1 LGSADCRRSEQNAER
16 IVPDAHDTR
25 IKDEQMDTSTAA
37 APLPTPQR
45 AVTRRLAFAVSLLFV
60 VGVFAAVSAL
70 FSIARHLDAEDVS
83 QNQFYSA
90 RALENR
96 ITASKSYITS
106 YAYWTTAYEHLHDQV
121 DTQWAFTEQN
131 IGKTLFTSDGYE
143 GVFVLDRQRTKYAVI
158 RGQLLDA
165 DISSFL
171 KVPAA
176 TLVDQV
182 HSQANI
188 ADPISTYTLFEGWP
202 ALVTAAAIIPNDER
216 PLGDPQQTSVL
227 VFVDQLT
234 PTKLRKIGSAYGL
247 NNLTLAPDET
257 VAADQPRVALDS
269 TGYSLI
275 EDLERPGRQLLW
287 TLLPPL
293 AVTLVVLTLLT
304 AYFFRHAMR
313 SSRYVDQSFD
323 TMQATNQALAAANRA
338 LEASEER
345 FRAVAEAASDWI
357 WEVDQHLA
365 LTYLSARFSEVT
377 GYDQAHWLGQDIG
390 QLLFCDT
397 TPLELWL
404 KKLTEASPTSDLR
417 CTYRDR
423 SGQQRHCRLSARPI
437 FDQQTVV
444 GFRGTASDITDEVA
458 AHAQIQHLSMHDA
471 LTGLPNRNKLA
482 RYLDEALLLKEHA
495 PPLSLLMID
504 LDNFKPIN
512 DSLGHPAGDA
522 VLQEVAARL
531 RECTRDH
538 DIVARLGG
546 DEFVVVLNGMDT
558 HHEIDKFCTRL
569 IGNLHQPVLFEQH
582 PLHIGA
588 SVGIALSRRQGF
600 VPTELI
606 RCADIALYQAKS
618 EGKNTWCYFE
628 AHMSDQIQTRR
639 QMEDDL
645 RRALVND
652 EFVLHYQPR
661 YKIDGKQI
669 VSVEALVR
677 WQHPTKGLLGPD
689 VFIPLAEQTDLIVP
703 LGRWVLREACETAL
717 TWPQDI
723 LLSVN
728 LSPAQFAHSD
738 VVEDVRQ
745 VLVGTRLP
753 ASRLEL
759 EITENVMLND
769 TDGALT
775 TMNALK
781 ELGVRLNMDDFG
793 TGYSSLGY
801 LRAYPFDGIKIDKR
815 FIASISSGA
824 NDRAVVQAII
834 GLGKAMGLTVT
845 AEGVETEEQL
855 DILGRDQCNEV
866 QGYFM
871 SRPVDKTAFALLLH
885 ASRNVQPEPSRHRK
899 GRVT

>member
-1 LGSADCRRSEQNAER
+1 
-16 IVPDAHDTR
+16 
-25 IKDEQMDTSTAA
+25 MDISSYA
-37 APLPTPQR
+37 APLPPRQS
-45 AVTRRLAFAVSLLFV
+45 AVTRRLAIAVGALFV
-60 VGVFAAVSAL
+60 SGVIAATVAL
-70 FSIARHLDAEDVS
+70 LGIANALDSEEIEKTR
-83 QNQFYSA
+83 FYSA

-96 ITASKSYITS
+96 ITASKNYITS
-106 YAYWTTAYEHLHDQV
+106 YAYWTTAYEHLSGQV
-121 DTQWAFTEQN
+121 DTNWAYTEQN
-131 IGKTLFTSDGYE
+131 MGKTLFTNDGYD
-143 GVFVLDRQRTKYAVI
+143 GLFVLDRERTKYAVV

-165 DISSFL
+165 DLSAYLQVS
-171 KVPAA
+171 AA
-176 TLVDQV
+176 SLLDQV
-182 HSQANI
+182 QGQS
-188 ADPISTYTLFEGWP
+188 DLSKPVSTYSLFEGWP
-202 ALVTAAAIIPNDER
+202 ALVSVAAIIPNDER
-216 PLGDPQQTSVL
+216 PLDSAQKTSVL
-227 VFVDQLT
+227 VFVDKLT
-234 PTKLRKIGSAYGL
+234 PTKLRLIGSGYGL
-247 NNLTLAPDET
+247 SNLTLALDET
-257 VAADQPRVALDS
+257 LAPDRPRVPLDS

-275 EDLERPGRQLLW
+275 ADLERPGQHLLW
-287 TLLPPL
+287 SLLPPL
-293 AVTLVVLTLLT
+293 GATMLVLMLLT
-304 AYFFRHAMR
+304 AYFFRHALR
-313 SSRYVDQSFD
+313 SSQYVDQSFAV
-323 TMQATNQALAAANRA
+323 MQTSNQALESANRG

-357 WEVDQHLA
+357 WEVDRNLA

-377 GYDQAHWLGQDIG
+377 GYPQTLWLGHDIG
-390 QLLFCDT
+390 HLLSCDT

-404 KKLTEASPTSDLR
+404 RNLTEENSASDLR
-417 CTYRDR
+417 CTYRDH
-423 SGQQRHCRLSARPI
+423 SGQTRHCRLSARPI
-437 FDQQTVV
+437 FDKHAVI
-444 GFRGTASDITDEVA
+444 GYRGTASDITDEVA

-531 RECTRDH
+531 RECTREL

-546 DEFVVVLNGMDT
+546 DEFIVVLNGMDSQ
-558 HHEIDKFCTRL
+558 HEIDKFCTRL
-569 IGNLHQPVLFEQH
+569 IGSLHQPIVFEHH

-588 SVGIALSRRQGF
+588 SIGISLSRRHGY
-600 VPTELI
+600 VPSDLI
-606 RCADIALYQAKS
+606 RYADIALYQAKS

-639 QMEDDL
+639 QLEDDL
-645 RRALVND
+645 RHALKHN
-652 EFVLHYQPR
+652 EFILHYQPR
-661 YKIDGKQI
+661 YKVDGKHI

-689 VFIPLAEQTDLIVP
+689 LFIPLAEQTDLIVP

-717 TWPQDI
+717 GWPEDI

-728 LSPAQFAHSD
+728 LSPAQFAVSD
-738 VVEDVRQ
+738 VVEDVRE
-745 VLVGTRLP
+745 VLVQTRFP

-815 FIASISSGA
+815 FIASISSGT

-855 DILGRDQCNEV
+855 DILGADQCNEV

-871 SRPVDKTAFALLLH
+871 SRPIDKVAFARLLQD
-885 ASRNVQPEPSRHRK
+885 SRGAQLKSKK

>member
-1 LGSADCRRSEQNAER
+1 
-16 IVPDAHDTR
+16 
-25 IKDEQMDTSTAA
+25 MDISSYA
-37 APLPTPQR
+37 APLPPRQG
-45 AVTRRLAFAVSLLFV
+45 AVTRRLAIAVGALFV
-60 VGVFAAVSAL
+60 AGVIAASFAL
-70 FSIARHLDAEDVS
+70 RGIAGRLDTDEIS
-83 QNQFYSA
+83 RTEFYSA

-106 YAYWTTAYEHLHDQV
+106 YAYWTTAFDHLRNEV
-121 DTQWAFTEQN
+121 DTDWAYTEQN
-131 IGKTLFTSDGYE
+131 LGKTLFDADGYD
-143 GVFVLDRQRTKYAVI
+143 GVFVLDRERTKYAVVK
-158 RGQLLDA
+158 GQWVDGDVSAFVQL
-165 DISSFL
+165 
-171 KVPAA
+171 PAA
-176 TLVDQV
+176 TLIDRVQTQSDLSKPV
-182 HSQANI
+182 SFY
-188 ADPISTYTLFEGWP
+188 SLFEGWP
-202 ALVTAAAIIPNDER
+202 ALVSAAAIIPNDER
-216 PLGDPQQTSVL
+216 PLGDPLKTSVL

-234 PTKLRKIGSAYGL
+234 PSKLRSIGSGYGL
-247 NNLTLAPDET
+247 NNLTLAPNET
-257 VAADQPRVALDS
+257 IAADRPRVPLGS

-275 EDLERPGRQLLW
+275 ADLERPGQQLLW
-287 TLLPPL
+287 SLLPPL
-293 AVTLVVLTLLT
+293 GATIIVLMLIT
-304 AYFFRHAMR
+304 AYFFRHALR
-313 SSRYVDQSFD
+313 SSQYVDKSFEV
-323 TMQATNQALAAANRA
+323 MQNSNQALESANRG

-357 WEVDQHLA
+357 WEVDRELA

-377 GYDQAHWLGQDIG
+377 GYPQTLWLGQDIG
-390 QLLFCDT
+390 QLLFCET

-404 KKLTEASPTSDLR
+404 RKLTEEGNTSDLR
-417 CTYRDR
+417 CTYCDQ

-437 FDQQTVV
+437 LDQHEVV
-444 GFRGTASDITDEVA
+444 GYRGTATDITDEVA

-495 PPLSLLMID
+495 PALTLLMID

-522 VLQEVAARL
+522 VLQEVASRL
-531 RECTRDH
+531 RECTREH

-546 DEFVVVLNGMDT
+546 DEFIVVLNGMDS
-558 HHEIDKFCTRL
+558 HHEVDKFCTRL
-569 IGNLHQPVLFEQH
+569 IGSLHEPVMFEQH

-588 SVGIALSRRQGF
+588 SVGIALSRRHGY
-600 VPTELI
+600 VPAELI
-606 RCADIALYQAKS
+606 RYADIALYRAKS

-645 RRALVND
+645 RHALKHN
-652 EFVLHYQPR
+652 EFILHYQPR
-661 YKIDGKQI
+661 YKVDGKQI

-677 WQHPTKGLLGPD
+677 WQHPTKGLLAPD
-689 VFIPLAEQTDLIVP
+689 LFISLAEQTDLIVP

-717 TWPQDI
+717 SWPQDI

-728 LSPAQFAHSD
+728 LSPAQFALSD
-738 VVEDVRQ
+738 VVEDVRE
-745 VLVGTRLP
+745 VLVDTRFP

-855 DILGRDQCNEV
+855 DILEIDQCNEV

-871 SRPVDKTAFALLLH
+871 SRPVDKVAFARLLQD
-885 ASRNVQPEPSRHRK
+885 SRAMHRSDQRIK
-899 GRVT
+899 E

>member
-1 LGSADCRRSEQNAER
+1 
-16 IVPDAHDTR
+16 
-25 IKDEQMDTSTAA
+25 MDLSSYA
-37 APLPTPQR
+37 APLPPRQS
-45 AVTRRLAFAVSLLFV
+45 AVTRRLAFAVGALFV
-60 VGVFAAVSAL
+60 SGVIAATVAL
-70 FSIARHLDAEDVS
+70 LGIAERLDNDEI
-83 QNQFYSA
+83 NKTRFYSA

-96 ITASKSYITS
+96 ITASKNYITS
-106 YAYWTTAYEHLHDQV
+106 YAYWTTAYEHLSGQV
-121 DTQWAFTEQN
+121 DTNWAYTEQN
-131 IGKTLFTSDGYE
+131 LGKTLFTSDGYD
-143 GVFVLDRQRTKYAVI
+143 GVFVLNREGTRYAVV
-158 RGQLLDA
+158 RGQMVDAELSAFVQVSATELLD
-165 DISSFL
+165 
-171 KVPAA
+171 
-176 TLVDQV
+176 QV
-182 HSQANI
+182 LGQGDLTKPVSRY
-188 ADPISTYTLFEGWP
+188 SLFEGWP
-202 ALVTAAAIIPNDER
+202 ALVSAAAIIPNDER
-216 PLGDPQQTSVL
+216 PLGDPQTSSVL
-227 VFVDQLT
+227 VFVDKLT
-234 PTKLRKIGSAYGL
+234 PTKLRLIGSGYGL

-257 VAADQPRVALDS
+257 IDPKRPRVPLDS

-275 EDLERPGRQLLW
+275 ADLERPGQHLLW
-287 TLLPPL
+287 SLLPPL
-293 AVTLVVLTLLT
+293 GATLVVLMLLT
-304 AYFFRHAMR
+304 AYFFRHALR
-313 SSRYVDQSFD
+313 SSQYVDQSFAV
-323 TMQATNQALAAANRA
+323 MQTSNQALENANRE

-357 WEVDQHLA
+357 WEVDRVLK

-377 GYDQAHWLGQDIG
+377 GYPQTLWLGQDIG
-390 QLLFCDT
+390 HLLNCDT

-404 KKLTEASPTSDLR
+404 RNLTEENSASDLR
-417 CTYRDR
+417 CTYRDH

-437 FDQQTVV
+437 FDKHAVI
-444 GFRGTASDITDEVA
+444 GYRGTASDITDEVA

-482 RYLDEALLLKEHA
+482 RYLDDALLLKEHA
-495 PPLSLLMID
+495 QPLSLLMID

-522 VLQEVAARL
+522 VLQEVAVRL
-531 RECTRDH
+531 RECTREH

-546 DEFVVVLNGMDT
+546 DEFIVVLNGMDSP
-558 HHEIDKFCTRL
+558 HEIDKFCTRL
-569 IGNLHQPVLFEQH
+569 IGSLHQPVIFEHH

-588 SVGIALSRRQGF
+588 SIGIALSRRHGF
-600 VPTELI
+600 VPSDLI
-606 RCADIALYQAKS
+606 RYADIALYQAKS
-618 EGKNTWCYFE
+618 DGKNTWCYFE

-645 RRALVND
+645 RHALKHN
-652 EFVLHYQPR
+652 EFILHYQPR
-661 YKIDGKQI
+661 YKVDGKHI

-689 VFIPLAEQTDLIVP
+689 LFIPLAEQTDLIVP

-717 TWPQDI
+717 GWPEDI

-728 LSPAQFAHSD
+728 LSPAQFAVSD
-738 VVEDVRQ
+738 VVEDVRE
-745 VLVGTRLP
+745 VLVQTRFP

-815 FIASISSGA
+815 FIASISSGT

-855 DILGRDQCNEV
+855 DILGVDQCNEV

-871 SRPVDKTAFALLLH
+871 SRPIDKTAFARLLQD
-885 ASRNVQPEPSRHRK
+885 SRGATLKAKK

>member
-1 LGSADCRRSEQNAER
+1 
-16 IVPDAHDTR
+16 
-25 IKDEQMDTSTAA
+25 MDISSYA
-37 APLPTPQR
+37 APAPPRQS
-45 AVTRRLAFAVSLLFV
+45 AVTRRLAVAFGALFV
-60 VGVFAAVSAL
+60 TGVIAATVAL
-70 FSIARHLDAEDVS
+70 LGIANRLDSEEI
-83 QNQFYSA
+83 NKTRFYSA
-90 RALENR
+90 RAVENR
-96 ITASKSYITS
+96 ITASKNYITS
-106 YAYWTTAYEHLHDQV
+106 YANWTTAYEHLGDQV
-121 DTQWAFTEQN
+121 DTNWAYTEQN
-131 IGKTLFTSDGYE
+131 VGKTLFTTDGYD
-143 GVFVLDRQRTKYAVI
+143 GVFVLDRERTKYAVV
-158 RGQLLDA
+158 RGQMLDSDISAFLGASAASLLD
-165 DISSFL
+165 
-171 KVPAA
+171 
-176 TLVDQV
+176 QV
-182 HSQANI
+182 QSQSDLTQAVSNY
-188 ADPISTYTLFEGWP
+188 ALFEGWP
-202 ALVTAAAIIPNDER
+202 ALVSAATILPNDER
-216 PLGDPQQTSVL
+216 PLDPAQKASVL
-227 VFVDQLT
+227 VFVEKLT
-234 PTKLRKIGSAYGL
+234 PTKLRKIGSGYGL
-247 NNLTLAPDET
+247 NNLTLALDET
-257 VAADQPRVALDS
+257 LDPARPRVSLDN

-275 EDLERPGRQLLW
+275 ADLERPGRQLLW
-287 TLLPPL
+287 SLLP
-293 AVTLVVLTLLT
+293 TLGATMVVLMLLT
-304 AYFFRHAMR
+304 AYFFRHALR
-313 SSRYVDQSFD
+313 SSQYVDKSFAVMQSS
-323 TMQATNQALAAANRA
+323 NLALESANRG

-357 WEVDQHLA
+357 WEVDRDLS

-377 GYDQAHWLGQDIG
+377 GYPQTFWLGQGIS

-404 KKLTEASPTSDLR
+404 KKLTEEGHASDLR
-417 CTYRDR
+417 CTYRDH

-437 FDQQTVV
+437 FDKHAVI
-444 GFRGTASDITDEVA
+444 GYRGTASDITDEVA

-482 RYLDEALLLKEHA
+482 RYLDEALMLREHA
-495 PPLSLLMID
+495 PALSLLMID

-531 RECTRDH
+531 RECTRDD

-546 DEFVVVLNGMDT
+546 DEFVVVLNGMDSR
-558 HHEIDKFCTRL
+558 HEIDKFCTRL
-569 IGNLHQPVLFEQH
+569 IGSLHQPVIFEDH

-588 SVGIALSRRQGF
+588 SIGIALSRRHGF
-600 VPTELI
+600 APGELI
-606 RCADIALYQAKS
+606 RYADIALYQAKS

-639 QMEDDL
+639 QLEDDM
-645 RRALVND
+645 RHALKHN

-661 YKIDGKQI
+661 YKVDGKQI

-689 VFIPLAEQTDLIVP
+689 LFIPLAEQTDLIVP

-717 TWPQDI
+717 SWPEDI

-728 LSPAQFAHSD
+728 HSPAQFAVTD
-738 VVEDVRQ
+738 VVEDVRE
-745 VLVGTRLP
+745 VLVATRFP

-855 DILGRDQCNEV
+855 DILGVDQCNEV

-871 SRPVDKTAFALLLH
+871 SRPIDKAAFARLLQT
-885 ASRNVQPEPSRHRK
+885 SRSAQPAKPKAKKDRSRS
-899 GRVT
+899 GLNLEGL

>member
-1 LGSADCRRSEQNAER
+1 
-16 IVPDAHDTR
+16 
-25 IKDEQMDTSTAA
+25 MDISSYA
-37 APLPTPQR
+37 APLPPHQN
-45 AVTRRLAFAVSLLFV
+45 AVTRRLAIAVGALFV
-60 VGVFAAVSAL
+60 SGVIAATVAL
-70 FSIARHLDAEDVS
+70 LGIAERLDSEEI
-83 QNQFYSA
+83 NKTRFYSA

-96 ITASKSYITS
+96 ITASKNYITS
-106 YAYWTTAYEHLHDQV
+106 YAYWTTAYEHLSGQI
-121 DTQWAFTEQN
+121 DTDWAYTEQN
-131 IGKTLFTSDGYE
+131 LGKTLFTNDGYD
-143 GVFVLDRQRTKYAVI
+143 GVFVLSREGTRYAVV
-158 RGQLLDA
+158 RGQMLDAELSAFVQVSATQLLD
-165 DISSFL
+165 
-171 KVPAA
+171 
-176 TLVDQV
+176 QV
-182 HSQANI
+182 LGQS
-188 ADPISTYTLFEGWP
+188 DLTKPVSRYSLFEGWP
-202 ALVTAAAIIPNDER
+202 ALVSAAAIIPNDER
-216 PLGDPQQTSVL
+216 PLGDPQTSSVL
-227 VFVDQLT
+227 VFVDKLT
-234 PTKLRKIGSAYGL
+234 PTKLRLIGSGYGL
-247 NNLTLAPDET
+247 NNLTLALDATIDP
-257 VAADQPRVALDS
+257 QRPRVPLDS

-275 EDLERPGRQLLW
+275 ADLERPGQHLLW
-287 TLLPPL
+287 SLLPPL
-293 AVTLVVLTLLT
+293 GATMLVLMLLT
-304 AYFFRHAMR
+304 AYFFRHALR
-313 SSRYVDQSFD
+313 SSQYVDQSFAV
-323 TMQATNQALAAANRA
+323 MQTSNQALEHANRE

-357 WEVDQHLA
+357 WEVDRHLA

-377 GYDQAHWLGQDIG
+377 GYPQTLWLGQDIG
-390 QLLFCDT
+390 HLLSCDT

-404 KKLTEASPTSDLR
+404 RKLTEENSASDLR
-417 CTYRDR
+417 CTYRDH

-437 FDQQTVV
+437 FDKHTVN
-444 GFRGTASDITDEVA
+444 GYRGTASDITDEVA

-522 VLQEVAARL
+522 VLQEVAVRL
-531 RECTRDH
+531 RECTREH

-546 DEFVVVLNGMDT
+546 DEFIVVLNGMDSQ
-558 HHEIDKFCTRL
+558 HEIDKFCTRL
-569 IGNLHQPVLFEQH
+569 IGSLHQPIVFEQH

-588 SVGIALSRRQGF
+588 SIGIALSRRHGY
-600 VPTELI
+600 VPSDLI
-606 RCADIALYQAKS
+606 RYADIALYQAKS

-645 RRALVND
+645 RHALTHN
-652 EFVLHYQPR
+652 EFILHYQPR
-661 YKIDGKQI
+661 YKVDGKHI

-689 VFIPLAEQTDLIVP
+689 LFIPLAEQTDLIVP

-717 TWPQDI
+717 GWPEDI

-728 LSPAQFAHSD
+728 LSPAQFAVSD
-738 VVEDVRQ
+738 VVEDVRE
-745 VLVGTRLP
+745 VLVQTRFP

-815 FIASISSGA
+815 FIASISSGT

-855 DILGRDQCNEV
+855 DILGVDQCNEV

-871 SRPVDKTAFALLLH
+871 SRPIDKAAFARLLQD
-885 ASRNVQPEPSRHRK
+885 SRGTQLQVRK

>member
-1 LGSADCRRSEQNAER
+1 
-16 IVPDAHDTR
+16 
-25 IKDEQMDTSTAA
+25 MDFSTAA
-37 APLPTPQR
+37 APFSTVQR
-45 AVTRRLAFAVSLLFV
+45 AVTRRLAIAI
-60 VGVFAAVSAL
+60 AAL
-70 FSIARHLDAEDVS
+70 FITGAVAAIGTLLSIATELDRQEMND
-83 QNQFYSA
+83 NRFYSA

-96 ITASKSYITS
+96 ITSSKSYITS
-106 YAYWTTAYEHLHDQV
+106 YAYWTTAYEHLSGTV
-121 DTQWAFTEQN
+121 DKDWAYTQQN
-131 IGKTLFTSDGYE
+131 MGKTLFTSDGYE
-143 GVFVLDRQRTKYAVI
+143 GIFVLNGDRTQYAVV

-165 DISSFL
+165 DISGFL
-171 KVPAA
+171 QIAA
-176 TLVDQV
+176 SALIDQV
-182 HSQANI
+182 HSQG
-188 ADPISTYTLFEGWP
+188 DLTKPVSTYSLFEGWP
-202 ALVTAAAIIPNDER
+202 ALITAAAIIPNDER
-216 PLGDPQQTSVL
+216 PLSDPRALSVL

-234 PTKLRKIGSAYGL
+234 PTKLRKIGSGFGL
-247 NNLTLAPDET
+247 DNLTLAPDQT
-257 VAADQPRVALDS
+257 LDDSQPRVPIDS

-275 EDLERPGRQLLW
+275 ADMEHPGRQLLW
-287 TLLPPL
+287 SLMP
-293 AVTLVVLTLLT
+293 TLVATMLVLMLLT
-304 AYFFRHAMR
+304 AYFFRHALR
-313 SSRYVDQSFD
+313 SSQYVDKSFAA
-323 TMQATNQALAAANRA
+323 MRASNLALESANRA

-357 WEVDQHLA
+357 WESDADLN
-365 LTYLSARFSEVT
+365 LTYLSARFSTVT
-377 GYDQAHWLGQDIG
+377 GYAQAQWLGENIG
-390 QLLFCDT
+390 HLLFCDT
-397 TPLELWL
+397 TPLDLWL
-404 KKLTEASPTSDLR
+404 RKLAVDSNASDLR
-417 CTYRDR
+417 CIYRDQ
-423 SGQQRHCRLSARPI
+423 SGQQRYCRLSARPTV
-437 FDQQTVV
+437 DGQTVI
-444 GFRGTASDITDEVA
+444 GYRGTASDITDEVA

-471 LTGLPNRNKLA
+471 LTGLPNRNKLG
-482 RYLDEALLLKEHA
+482 RYLDDALMLKEHA

-531 RECTRDH
+531 RECTRDN

-558 HHEIDKFCTRL
+558 HNELDKFCTRL
-569 IGNLHQPVLFEQH
+569 IGSLHEPVIFEDH
-582 PLHIGA
+582 PLHLGA
-588 SVGIALSRRQGF
+588 SIGIALSRRQGQ
-600 VPTELI
+600 VPAELI

-618 EGKNTWCYFE
+618 NGKNTWCYFE

-639 QMEDDL
+639 QMENDL
-645 RRALVND
+645 RLALQNN
-652 EFVLHYQPR
+652 ELVLHYQPR
-661 YKIDGKQI
+661 YTVDGKDI

-677 WQHPTKGLLGPD
+677 WEHPTQGLLGPD
-689 VFIPLAEQTDLIVP
+689 LFIPLAEQTDLIVP

-717 TWPQDI
+717 TWPEDI

-728 LSPAQFAHSD
+728 LSPAQFALSD
-738 VVEDVRQ
+738 VVEDVRE
-745 VLVGTRLP
+745 VLVETRFPGT
-753 ASRLEL
+753 RLEL

-775 TMNALK
+775 TMTALK

-855 DILGRDQCNEV
+855 AILGKDQCNEV

-871 SRPVDKTAFALLLH
+871 SRPIEKGAFARLLSD
-885 ASRNVQPEPSRHRK
+885 SRAEQRADAPAKITGPV
-899 GRVT
+899 V

>member
-1 LGSADCRRSEQNAER
+1 MA
-16 IVPDAHDTR
+16 VTH
-25 IKDEQMDTSTAA
+25 A
-37 APLPTPQR
+37 APPIPTPQR
-45 AVTRRLAFAVSLLFV
+45 AVTRRLAIAVGALFV
-60 VGVFAAVSAL
+60 AGVIAAISTL
-70 FSIARHLDAEDVS
+70 LGIANTLDAKDLE
-83 QNQFYSA
+83 QNQFYSV
-90 RALENR
+90 RAVENR
-96 ITASKSYITS
+96 ITTSKNYITS
-106 YAYWTTAYEHLHDQV
+106 YAYWTRAYEALSGPIDV
-121 DTQWAFTEQN
+121 DWAYTEQN
-131 IGKTLFTSDGYE
+131 MGKTMFTTDGYD
-143 GVFVLDRQRTKYAVI
+143 GVFVLDRNRTKYAVI
-158 RGQLLDA
+158 RGQMVETDVSTVLQAPASALVEQVLSQPDLTKP
-165 DISSFL
+165 ISSY
-171 KVPAA
+171 
-176 TLVDQV
+176 
-182 HSQANI
+182 S
-188 ADPISTYTLFEGWP
+188 LFEGWP
-202 ALVTAAAIIPNDER
+202 ALITAAAIIPNDER
-216 PLGDPQQTSVL
+216 PLDELRNTSVL
-227 VFVDQLT
+227 VFVDKLT
-234 PTKLRKIGSAYGL
+234 PTKLRKIGSGYGL
-247 NNLTLAPDET
+247 SNLTLVPDDT
-257 VAADQPRVALDS
+257 VKNDHPSVPLDS
-269 TGYSLI
+269 TGYSLVA
-275 EDLERPGRQLLW
+275 DLQRPGQQLLW
-287 TLLPPL
+287 TLVPPL
-293 AVTLVVLTLLT
+293 GATFLVLMLLT
-304 AYFFRHAMR
+304 AYFFRHALR
-313 SSRYVDQSFD
+313 SSQYVDNSIQA
-323 TMQATNQALAAANRA
+323 MQASNQALEAANHA

-357 WEVDQHLA
+357 WEVDGQLA

-377 GYDQAHWLGQDIG
+377 GYSQALWLGQDIG
-390 QLLFCDT
+390 ELLTCDT

-404 KKLTEASPTSDLR
+404 RKLSEENSAGDLR
-417 CTYRDR
+417 CTYRDE
-423 SGQQRHCRLSARPI
+423 SGQPRHCRLSARPI
-437 FDQQTVV
+437 FDKDNVI
-444 GFRGTASDITDEVA
+444 GYRGTASDITDEVA

-482 RYLDEALLLKEHA
+482 RYLDEVLLLKEHA

-522 VLQEVAARL
+522 VLQEVATRL
-531 RECTRDH
+531 RECTREH
-538 DIVARLGG
+538 DLVARLGG
-546 DEFVVVLNGMDT
+546 DEFVVVLNGMDS
-558 HHEIDKFCTRL
+558 HNEIDKFCTRL
-569 IGNLHQPVLFEQH
+569 IGSLHQPILYEQH

-588 SVGIALSRRQGF
+588 SVGIALSRRHGF
-600 VPTELI
+600 VASDLI
-606 RCADIALYQAKS
+606 RYADIALYQAKS
-618 EGKNTWCYFE
+618 DGKNTWCYFE

-645 RRALVND
+645 RHALKHN

-661 YKIDGKQI
+661 YKVDGKHI

-677 WQHPTKGLLGPD
+677 WQHPTQGLLGPD

-717 TWPQDI
+717 DWPSDI

-728 LSPAQFAHSD
+728 LSPAQFALSD
-738 VVEDVRQ
+738 VVEDVRE
-745 VLVGTRLP
+745 VLVATRFP

-775 TMNALK
+775 TMNQLK

-815 FIASISSGA
+815 FIASISSGT

-855 DILGRDQCNEV
+855 AILGKDQCNEV

-871 SRPVDKTAFALLLH
+871 SRPIDKAAFADLLR
-885 ASRNVQPEPSRHRK
+885 ASRLSPVSKK

>member
-1 LGSADCRRSEQNAER
+1 
-16 IVPDAHDTR
+16 
-25 IKDEQMDTSTAA
+25 MDISSYA
-37 APLPTPQR
+37 APLPPRQS
-45 AVTRRLAFAVSLLFV
+45 AVTRRLAFAVGALFV
-60 VGVFAAVSAL
+60 SGVIAAAVAL
-70 FSIARHLDAEDVS
+70 LGIAERLDSEEI
-83 QNQFYSA
+83 NKTRFYSA

-96 ITASKSYITS
+96 ITASKNYITS
-106 YAYWTTAYEHLHDQV
+106 YAYWTTAYEHLSGQV
-121 DTQWAFTEQN
+121 DTDWAYTEQN
-131 IGKTLFTSDGYE
+131 LGKTLFTSDGYD
-143 GVFVLDRQRTKYAVI
+143 GVFVLNREGTRYAVV
-158 RGQLLDA
+158 RGQMVDAELPAFVQVSATELLD
-165 DISSFL
+165 
-171 KVPAA
+171 
-176 TLVDQV
+176 QV
-182 HSQANI
+182 LGQGDLTKPVSRY
-188 ADPISTYTLFEGWP
+188 SLFEGWP
-202 ALVTAAAIIPNDER
+202 ALVSAAAIIPNDER
-216 PLGDPQQTSVL
+216 PLGDPQTSSVL
-227 VFVDQLT
+227 VFVDKLT
-234 PTKLRKIGSAYGL
+234 PTKLRLIGSGYGL

-257 VAADQPRVALDS
+257 IDPQRPRVPLDS

-275 EDLERPGRQLLW
+275 ADLERPGQHLLW
-287 TLLPPL
+287 SLLPPL
-293 AVTLVVLTLLT
+293 GATIVVLMLLT
-304 AYFFRHAMR
+304 AYFFRHALR
-313 SSRYVDQSFD
+313 SSQYVDQSFAV
-323 TMQATNQALAAANRA
+323 MQTSNQALENANRE

-357 WEVDQHLA
+357 WEVDRALA

-377 GYDQAHWLGQDIG
+377 GYPQTLWLGQDIG
-390 QLLFCDT
+390 HLLSCDT

-404 KKLTEASPTSDLR
+404 RNLTEENSASDLR
-417 CTYRDR
+417 CTYRDH

-437 FDQQTVV
+437 FDKHAVI
-444 GFRGTASDITDEVA
+444 GYRGTASDITDEVA

-522 VLQEVAARL
+522 VLQEVAVRL
-531 RECTRDH
+531 RECTREH

-546 DEFVVVLNGMDT
+546 DEFIVVLNGMDSP
-558 HHEIDKFCTRL
+558 HEIDKFCTRL
-569 IGNLHQPVLFEQH
+569 IGSLHQPVVFEHH

-588 SVGIALSRRQGF
+588 SIGIALSRRHGY
-600 VPTELI
+600 VPSDLI
-606 RCADIALYQAKS
+606 RYADIALYQAKS

-645 RRALVND
+645 RHALKHN
-652 EFVLHYQPR
+652 EFILHYQPR
-661 YKIDGKQI
+661 YKIDGKHI

-689 VFIPLAEQTDLIVP
+689 LFIPLAEQTDLIVP

-717 TWPQDI
+717 GWPEDI

-728 LSPAQFAHSD
+728 LSPAQFAVSD
-738 VVEDVRQ
+738 VVEDVRE
-745 VLVGTRLP
+745 VLVQTRFP

-815 FIASISSGA
+815 FIASISSGT

-855 DILGRDQCNEV
+855 DILGVDQCNEV

-871 SRPVDKTAFALLLH
+871 SRPIDKVAFARLLQD
-885 ASRNVQPEPSRHRK
+885 SRGVQLKSKK

>member
-1 LGSADCRRSEQNAER
+1 MVVTLPAQP
-16 IVPDAHDTR
+16 I
-25 IKDEQMDTSTAA
+25 
-37 APLPTPQR
+37 PTPQR
-45 AVTRRLAFAVSLLFV
+45 AVTRRLAIAVGALFV
-60 VGVFAAVSAL
+60 AGVIAAISTL
-70 FSIARHLDAEDVS
+70 LGIANTLDAKDLE
-83 QNQFYSA
+83 QNQFYSV
-90 RALENR
+90 RAVENR
-96 ITASKSYITS
+96 ITASKNYITS
-106 YAYWTTAYEHLHDQV
+106 YAYWTRAYEALSGPIDV
-121 DTQWAFTEQN
+121 NWAYTEQN
-131 IGKTLFTSDGYE
+131 MGKTLFTSDGYD
-143 GVFVLDRQRTKYAVI
+143 GVFVLDRNRTKYAVI
-158 RGQLLDA
+158 RGQMVETDVATVLQAPASALVEQVLSQPDLTKP
-165 DISSFL
+165 ISSY
-171 KVPAA
+171 
-176 TLVDQV
+176 
-182 HSQANI
+182 S
-188 ADPISTYTLFEGWP
+188 LFEGWP
-202 ALVTAAAIIPNDER
+202 ALITAAAIIPNDER
-216 PLGDPQQTSVL
+216 PLDELKNTSVL
-227 VFVDQLT
+227 VFVDKLT
-234 PTKLRKIGSAYGL
+234 PTKLRKIGSGYGL
-247 NNLTLAPDET
+247 TNLTLVPDDTIEKG
-257 VAADQPRVALDS
+257 QPSVPLDS
-269 TGYSLI
+269 TGYSLVA
-275 EDLERPGRQLLW
+275 DLQRPGQQLLW
-287 TLLPPL
+287 TLVPPL
-293 AVTLVVLTLLT
+293 GATFLVLMLLT
-304 AYFFRHAMR
+304 AYFFRHALR
-313 SSRYVDQSFD
+313 SSQYVDNSIHA
-323 TMQATNQALAAANRA
+323 MQASNQALEAANHA

-357 WEVDQHLA
+357 WEVDGHLA

-377 GYDQAHWLGQDIG
+377 GYPQALWLGQDIG
-390 QLLFCDT
+390 ELLTCDT

-404 KKLTEASPTSDLR
+404 RKLSEENSAGDLR
-417 CTYRDR
+417 CTYRDH
-423 SGQQRHCRLSARPI
+423 SGQPRHCRLSARPI
-437 FDQQTVV
+437 FDKDDVV
-444 GFRGTASDITDEVA
+444 GYRGTASDITDEVA

-482 RYLDEALLLKEHA
+482 RYLDEVLLLKEHA

-522 VLQEVAARL
+522 VLQEVATRL
-531 RECTRDH
+531 RECTREH
-538 DIVARLGG
+538 DLVARLGG
-546 DEFVVVLNGMDT
+546 DEFVVVLNGMDS
-558 HHEIDKFCTRL
+558 HNEIDKFCTRL
-569 IGNLHQPVLFEQH
+569 IGSLHQPINYEQH

-588 SVGIALSRRQGF
+588 SVGIALSRRHGF
-600 VPTELI
+600 VVSDLI
-606 RCADIALYQAKS
+606 RYADIALYQAKS

-645 RRALVND
+645 RHALKHN

-661 YKIDGKQI
+661 YKVDGKHI

-677 WQHPTKGLLGPD
+677 WQHPTQGLLGPD

-717 TWPQDI
+717 EWPSDI

-728 LSPAQFAHSD
+728 LSPAQFALSD
-738 VVEDVRQ
+738 VVEDVRE
-745 VLVGTRLP
+745 VLVQTRFP

-775 TMNALK
+775 TMNQLK

-815 FIASISSGA
+815 FIASISSGT

-855 DILGRDQCNEV
+855 AILGKDQCNEV

-871 SRPVDKTAFALLLH
+871 SRPIDKAAFADLLR
-885 ASRNVQPEPSRHRK
+885 ASRLSLVSKK

>member
-1 LGSADCRRSEQNAER
+1 
-16 IVPDAHDTR
+16 
-25 IKDEQMDTSTAA
+25 MDISSYA
-37 APLPTPQR
+37 APLPPRQSV
-45 AVTRRLAFAVSLLFV
+45 VTRRLVIAVGALFV
-60 VGVFAAVSAL
+60 TGVVAATFVL
-70 FSIARHLDAEDVS
+70 LGITNRLDREDIDKTR
-83 QNQFYSA
+83 FYSA

-96 ITASKSYITS
+96 ITASKNYITS
-106 YAYWTTAYEHLHDQV
+106 YAYWTTAYEHLSGEV
-121 DTQWAFTEQN
+121 DTNWAYTEQN
-131 IGKTLFTSDGYE
+131 IGKTLFTTDGYD
-143 GVFVLDRQRTKYAVI
+143 GVFVQDRERSKYAVV
-158 RGQLLDA
+158 RGQLVDA
-165 DISSFL
+165 DLSTFL
-171 KVPAA
+171 QLPTAE
-176 TLVDQV
+176 LVDQV
-182 HSQANI
+182 QGQSDLSQ
-188 ADPISTYTLFEGWP
+188 PVSRYSLFEGWP
-202 ALVTAAAIIPNDER
+202 ALVSAAAIIPNDER
-216 PLGDPQQTSVL
+216 PLGDPRQTSVL
-227 VFVDQLT
+227 VFIDKLT
-234 PTKLRKIGSAYGL
+234 PTKLRLIGSGYGL
-247 NNLTLAPDET
+247 KNLTLAPDET
-257 VAADQPRVALDS
+257 LAPDRPRVALDS

-275 EDLERPGRQLLW
+275 ADLERPGQNLLW
-287 TLLPPL
+287 SLLP
-293 AVTLVVLTLLT
+293 TLGATMLVLMLLT
-304 AYFFRHAMR
+304 AYFLRHALR
-313 SSRYVDQSFD
+313 SSQYVDQSFQV
-323 TMQATNQALAAANRA
+323 MQASNQALETANRG

-357 WEVDQHLA
+357 WEVDRDLS

-377 GYDQAHWLGQDIG
+377 GYPQPLWLGQDIG

-404 KKLTEASPTSDLR
+404 RKLAEESNASDLR
-417 CTYRDR
+417 CTYRDD
-423 SGQQRHCRLSARPI
+423 SGQPRHCRLSARPI
-437 FDQQTVV
+437 YDKHSVT
-444 GFRGTASDITDEVA
+444 GYRGTASDITDEVA

-482 RYLDEALLLKEHA
+482 RYLDDALLLKEHA
-495 PPLSLLMID
+495 PALALLMID

-531 RECTRDH
+531 RECTREH

-546 DEFVVVLNGMDT
+546 DEFVVVLNGMDSR
-558 HHEIDKFCTRL
+558 HEIDKFCTRL
-569 IGNLHQPVLFEQH
+569 IGSLHQPIVFEHH
-582 PLHIGA
+582 PLYVGA
-588 SVGIALSRRQGF
+588 SIGIALSRRHGY
-600 VPTELI
+600 VPSELI
-606 RCADIALYQAKS
+606 RYADIALYQAKS

-645 RRALVND
+645 RHALQHD

-661 YKIDGKQI
+661 YKVDGKQI

-677 WQHPTKGLLGPD
+677 WQHPSKGLLGPD
-689 VFIPLAEQTDLIVP
+689 LFIPLAEQTDLIVP

-717 TWPQDI
+717 AWPEDI

-728 LSPAQFAHSD
+728 LSPAQFAASD
-738 VVEDVRQ
+738 VVEEVRE
-745 VLVGTRLP
+745 VLIQTRFP

-815 FIASISSGA
+815 FIASISSGT

-855 DILGRDQCNEV
+855 AILGKDQCNEV

-871 SRPVDKTAFALLLH
+871 SRPIDKAAFADLLN
-885 ASRNVQPEPSRHRK
+885 ASRDSHSAGSATSRK

>member
-1 LGSADCRRSEQNAER
+1 MDISS
-16 IVPDAHDTR
+16 DAT
-25 IKDEQMDTSTAA
+25 
-37 APLPTPQR
+37 PLATLQG
-45 AVTRRLAFAVSLLFV
+45 AITRRLALAVGALFIA
-60 VGVFAAVSAL
+60 GVAAATAAL
-70 FSIARHLDAEDVS
+70 FSIATHLDEDDV
-83 QNQFYSA
+83 NDVRFYSA

-96 ITASKSYITS
+96 ITASKNYITS
-106 YAYWTTAYEHLHDQV
+106 YAYWTSAYEHLNDRV
-121 DTQWAFTEQN
+121 DTNWAYVEQN
-131 IGKTLFTSDGYE
+131 MGKTLFTSDGYD
-143 GVFVLDRQRTKYAVI
+143 GVFVLDRERTKYAVV

-165 DISSFL
+165 QLPGFL
-171 KVPAA
+171 QVPAKK
-176 TLVDQV
+176 LIDQV
-182 HSQANI
+182 QNQP
-188 ADPISTYTLFEGWP
+188 DLTKPVSTYSLFEDWP

-216 PLGDPQQTSVL
+216 PIGDPQKTSVL
-227 VFVDQLT
+227 VFVDKLT
-234 PTKLRKIGSAYGL
+234 PTKLRKIGSGYGL

-257 VAADQPRVALDS
+257 IDPAQPRVPLDS

-275 EDLERPGRQLLW
+275 ADLDRPGQHLLW
-287 TLLPPL
+287 SLLP
-293 AVTLVVLTLLT
+293 TLGPALLVLMALT
-304 AYFFRHAMR
+304 AWFFRHAMR
-313 SSRYVDQSFD
+313 SSQHVDKSVAA
-323 TMQATNQALAAANRA
+323 MLASKRA

-357 WEVDQHLA
+357 WEVDRNLSI
-365 LTYLSARFSEVT
+365 TYLSNRFSEVT
-377 GYDQAHWLGQDIG
+377 GHSQAQWIGQDIG
-390 QLLFCDT
+390 HLLVCDT
-397 TPLELWL
+397 TPLALWL
-404 KKLTEASPTSDLR
+404 RKLDEGGNASDLR
-417 CTYRDR
+417 CTYRDHA
-423 SGQQRHCRLSARPI
+423 GQLRHCRLSARPYLENGSVI
-437 FDQQTVV
+437 
-444 GFRGTASDITDEVA
+444 GYRGTASDITDEVA
-458 AHAQIQHLSMHDA
+458 AHAQIQHLSLHDA

-482 RYLDEALLLKEHA
+482 RYLDDALLLKEHA
-495 PPLSLLMID
+495 APLSLLMID

-522 VLQEVAARL
+522 VLQEVASRL
-531 RECTRDH
+531 RECTRDQ

-558 HHEIDKFCTRL
+558 RQEIDKFCTRL
-569 IGNLHQPVLFEQH
+569 IGSLHQPIIFEQH

-588 SVGIALSRRQGF
+588 SIGIALSRRHGF
-600 VPTELI
+600 VASELI
-606 RCADIALYQAKS
+606 RCADIALYRAKS
-618 EGKNTWCYFE
+618 DGKNTWCYFE

-645 RRALVND
+645 RRALSNQ
-652 EFVLHYQPR
+652 ELVLHYQPR
-661 YKIDGKQI
+661 YTVDGKDI

-677 WQHPTKGLLGPD
+677 WNHPTRGLLGPD

-717 TWPQDI
+717 TWPADI

-728 LSPAQFAHSD
+728 LSPAQFAISD
-738 VVEDVRQ
+738 VVEDVRE
-745 VLVGTRLP
+745 VLVVTRFP

-855 DILGRDQCNEV
+855 DILGKDQCNEV
-866 QGYFM
+866 QGYYM
-871 SRPVDKTAFALLLH
+871 SRPIDKEAFARLLQT
-885 ASRNVQPEPSRHRK
+885 SRNAHGGRQAARK
-899 GRVT
+899 KRVT

>member
-1 LGSADCRRSEQNAER
+1 
-16 IVPDAHDTR
+16 
-25 IKDEQMDTSTAA
+25 
-37 APLPTPQR
+37 
-45 AVTRRLAFAVSLLFV
+45 
-60 VGVFAAVSAL
+60 
-70 FSIARHLDAEDVS
+70 
-83 QNQFYSA
+83 
-90 RALENR
+90 
-96 ITASKSYITS
+96 
-106 YAYWTTAYEHLHDQV
+106 
-121 DTQWAFTEQN
+121 
-131 IGKTLFTSDGYE
+131 
-143 GVFVLDRQRTKYAVI
+143 
-158 RGQLLDA
+158 
-165 DISSFL
+165 
-171 KVPAA
+171 
-176 TLVDQV
+176 
-182 HSQANI
+182 
-188 ADPISTYTLFEGWP
+188 
-202 ALVTAAAIIPNDER
+202 
-216 PLGDPQQTSVL
+216 
-227 VFVDQLT
+227 
-234 PTKLRKIGSAYGL
+234 
-247 NNLTLAPDET
+247 
-257 VAADQPRVALDS
+257 
-269 TGYSLI
+269 
-275 EDLERPGRQLLW
+275 
-287 TLLPPL
+287 
-293 AVTLVVLTLLT
+293 
-304 AYFFRHAMR
+304 
-313 SSRYVDQSFD
+313 
-323 TMQATNQALAAANRA
+323 
-338 LEASEER
+338 
-345 FRAVAEAASDWI
+345 
-357 WEVDQHLA
+357 
-365 LTYLSARFSEVT
+365 
-377 GYDQAHWLGQDIG
+377 
-390 QLLFCDT
+390 
-397 TPLELWL
+397 
-404 KKLTEASPTSDLR
+404 
-417 CTYRDR
+417 
-423 SGQQRHCRLSARPI
+423 
-437 FDQQTVV
+437 
-444 GFRGTASDITDEVA
+444 
-458 AHAQIQHLSMHDA
+458 
-471 LTGLPNRNKLA
+471 
-482 RYLDEALLLKEHA
+482 
-495 PPLSLLMID
+495 
-504 LDNFKPIN
+504 
-512 DSLGHPAGDA
+512 
-522 VLQEVAARL
+522 
-531 RECTRDH
+531 
-538 DIVARLGG
+538 
-546 DEFVVVLNGMDT
+546 
-558 HHEIDKFCTRL
+558 
-569 IGNLHQPVLFEQH
+569 
-582 PLHIGA
+582 
-588 SVGIALSRRQGF
+588 
-600 VPTELI
+600 
-606 RCADIALYQAKS
+606 
-618 EGKNTWCYFE
+618 
-628 AHMSDQIQTRR
+628 
-639 QMEDDL
+639 MEDDL

>member
-1 LGSADCRRSEQNAER
+1 
-16 IVPDAHDTR
+16 
-25 IKDEQMDTSTAA
+25 MDISSYA
-37 APLPTPQR
+37 APLPPRQS
-45 AVTRRLAFAVSLLFV
+45 AVTRRLAIAVGALFV
-60 VGVFAAVSAL
+60 TGVVAATIAL
-70 FSIARHLDAEDVS
+70 LGITNRLDREDIDKTR
-83 QNQFYSA
+83 FYSA

-96 ITASKSYITS
+96 ITASKNYITS
-106 YAYWTTAYEHLHDQV
+106 YANWTTAYEHLSGEV
-121 DTQWAFTEQN
+121 DTDWAYTEQN
-131 IGKTLFTSDGYE
+131 IGKTLFTTDGYD
-143 GVFVLDRQRTKYAVI
+143 GVFVLDRERSKYAVV
-158 RGQLLDA
+158 RGQMVDA
-165 DISSFL
+165 DLSSFL
-171 KVPAA
+171 PLSAA
-176 TLVDQV
+176 ELVDQV
-182 HSQANI
+182 QGQSDLSQ
-188 ADPISTYTLFEGWP
+188 PVSRYSLFEGWP
-202 ALVTAAAIIPNDER
+202 ALVSAAAIIPNDER
-216 PLGDPQQTSVL
+216 PLGDPRQTSVL
-227 VFVDQLT
+227 VFIDKLT
-234 PTKLRKIGSAYGL
+234 PTKLRLIGSGYGL
-247 NNLTLAPDET
+247 KNLTLAPDET
-257 VAADQPRVALDS
+257 LAPDRPRVALDS

-275 EDLERPGRQLLW
+275 ADLERPGQNLLW
-287 TLLPPL
+287 SLLP
-293 AVTLVVLTLLT
+293 TLGATMLVLMLLT
-304 AYFFRHAMR
+304 AYFLRHALR
-313 SSRYVDQSFD
+313 SSQYVDQSFQV
-323 TMQATNQALAAANRA
+323 MQASNQALETANRG

-357 WEVDQHLA
+357 WEVDRDLS

-377 GYDQAHWLGQDIG
+377 GYPQPLWLGQDIG

-404 KKLTEASPTSDLR
+404 RKLAEESNASDLR
-417 CTYRDR
+417 CTYRDD
-423 SGQQRHCRLSARPI
+423 SNQPRHCRLSARPI
-437 FDQQTVV
+437 YDKHSVT
-444 GFRGTASDITDEVA
+444 GYRGTASDITDEVA

-482 RYLDEALLLKEHA
+482 RYLDDALLLKEHA
-495 PPLSLLMID
+495 PALALLMID

-531 RECTRDH
+531 RECTREH

-546 DEFVVVLNGMDT
+546 DEFVVVLNGMDSR
-558 HHEIDKFCTRL
+558 HEIDKFCTRL
-569 IGNLHQPVLFEQH
+569 IGSLHQPIVFEHH
-582 PLHIGA
+582 PLYVGA
-588 SVGIALSRRQGF
+588 SIGIALSRRHGY
-600 VPTELI
+600 VPSELI
-606 RCADIALYQAKS
+606 RYADIALYQAKS

-645 RRALVND
+645 RHALQHD

-661 YKIDGKQI
+661 YKVDGKQI

-677 WQHPTKGLLGPD
+677 WQHPSKGLLGPD
-689 VFIPLAEQTDLIVP
+689 LFIPLAEQTDLIVP

-717 TWPQDI
+717 AWPEDI

-728 LSPAQFAHSD
+728 LSPAQFAASD
-738 VVEDVRQ
+738 VVEEVRE
-745 VLVGTRLP
+745 VLIQTRFP

-815 FIASISSGA
+815 FIASISSGT

-855 DILGRDQCNEV
+855 AILGKDQCNEV

-871 SRPVDKTAFALLLH
+871 SRPIDKAAFADLLN
-885 ASRNVQPEPSRHRK
+885 ASRDSHSAGSATSRK

>member
-1 LGSADCRRSEQNAER
+1 
-16 IVPDAHDTR
+16 
-25 IKDEQMDTSTAA
+25 MDLSSYA
-37 APLPTPQR
+37 APLPPRQS
-45 AVTRRLAFAVSLLFV
+45 AVTRRLAFAVGALFV
-60 VGVFAAVSAL
+60 SGVIAATVAL
-70 FSIARHLDAEDVS
+70 LGIAERLDNDEI
-83 QNQFYSA
+83 NKTRFYSA

-96 ITASKSYITS
+96 ITASKNYITS
-106 YAYWTTAYEHLHDQV
+106 YAYWTTAYEHLSGQV
-121 DTQWAFTEQN
+121 DTNWAYTEQN
-131 IGKTLFTSDGYE
+131 LGKTLFTSDGYDS
-143 GVFVLDRQRTKYAVI
+143 VFVLNREGTRYAVV
-158 RGQLLDA
+158 RGQMVDVELSAFVQVSATELLD
-165 DISSFL
+165 
-171 KVPAA
+171 
-176 TLVDQV
+176 QV
-182 HSQANI
+182 LGQGDLTKPVSRY
-188 ADPISTYTLFEGWP
+188 SLFEGWP
-202 ALVTAAAIIPNDER
+202 ALVSAAAIIPNDER
-216 PLGDPQQTSVL
+216 PLGDPQTSSVL
-227 VFVDQLT
+227 VFVDKLT
-234 PTKLRKIGSAYGL
+234 PTKLRLIGSGYGL

-257 VAADQPRVALDS
+257 IDPKRPRVPLDS

-275 EDLERPGRQLLW
+275 ADLERPGQHLLW
-287 TLLPPL
+287 SLLPPL
-293 AVTLVVLTLLT
+293 GATLVVLMLLT
-304 AYFFRHAMR
+304 AYFFRHALR
-313 SSRYVDQSFD
+313 SSQYVDQSFAV
-323 TMQATNQALAAANRA
+323 MQTSNQALENANRE

-357 WEVDQHLA
+357 WEVDRVLK

-377 GYDQAHWLGQDIG
+377 GYPQTLWLGQDIG

-404 KKLTEASPTSDLR
+404 KKLTEENSASDLR
-417 CTYRDR
+417 CTYRDHA
-423 SGQQRHCRLSARPI
+423 GQQRHCRLSARPI
-437 FDQQTVV
+437 FAQYAVI
-444 GFRGTASDITDEVA
+444 GYRGTASDITDEVA

-495 PPLSLLMID
+495 QPLSLLMID

-522 VLQEVAARL
+522 VLQEVAVRL
-531 RECTRDH
+531 RECTREH

-546 DEFVVVLNGMDT
+546 DEFIVVLNGMDSP
-558 HHEIDKFCTRL
+558 HEIDKFCTRL
-569 IGNLHQPVLFEQH
+569 IGSLHQPVIFEHH

-588 SVGIALSRRQGF
+588 SIGIALSRRHGF
-600 VPTELI
+600 VPSDLI
-606 RCADIALYQAKS
+606 RYADIALYQAKS
-618 EGKNTWCYFE
+618 DGKNTWCYFE

-645 RRALVND
+645 RHALKHN
-652 EFVLHYQPR
+652 EFILHYQPR
-661 YKIDGKQI
+661 YKVDGKHI

-677 WQHPTKGLLGPD
+677 WQHPSKGLLGPD
-689 VFIPLAEQTDLIVP
+689 LFIPLAEQTDLIVP

-717 TWPQDI
+717 GWPEDI

-728 LSPAQFAHSD
+728 LSPAQFAVSD
-738 VVEDVRQ
+738 VVEDVRE
-745 VLVGTRLP
+745 VLVQTRFP

-815 FIASISSGA
+815 FIASISSGT

-855 DILGRDQCNEV
+855 DILGVDQCNEV

-871 SRPVDKTAFALLLH
+871 SRPIDKTAFARLLQD
-885 ASRNVQPEPSRHRK
+885 SRGATLKAKK

>member
-1 LGSADCRRSEQNAER
+1 MA
-16 IVPDAHDTR
+16 VTH
-25 IKDEQMDTSTAA
+25 A
-37 APLPTPQR
+37 APPIPTPQR
-45 AVTRRLAFAVSLLFV
+45 AVTRRLAIAVGALFV
-60 VGVFAAVSAL
+60 AGVIAAISTL
-70 FSIARHLDAEDVS
+70 LGIANTLDAKDLE
-83 QNQFYSA
+83 QNQFYSV
-90 RALENR
+90 RAVENR
-96 ITASKSYITS
+96 ITTSKNYITS
-106 YAYWTTAYEHLHDQV
+106 YAYWTRAYEALSGPIDV
-121 DTQWAFTEQN
+121 DWAYTEQN
-131 IGKTLFTSDGYE
+131 MGKTMFTTDGYD
-143 GVFVLDRQRTKYAVI
+143 GVFVLDRNRTKYAVI
-158 RGQLLDA
+158 RGQMVETDVSTVLQAPASALVEQVLSQPDLTKP
-165 DISSFL
+165 ISSY
-171 KVPAA
+171 
-176 TLVDQV
+176 
-182 HSQANI
+182 S
-188 ADPISTYTLFEGWP
+188 LFEGWP
-202 ALVTAAAIIPNDER
+202 ALITAAAIIPNDER
-216 PLGDPQQTSVL
+216 PLDELRNTSVL
-227 VFVDQLT
+227 VFVDKLT
-234 PTKLRKIGSAYGL
+234 PTKLRKIGSGYGL
-247 NNLTLAPDET
+247 SNLTLVPDDT
-257 VAADQPRVALDS
+257 VKNDHPSVPLDS
-269 TGYSLI
+269 TGYSLVA
-275 EDLERPGRQLLW
+275 DLQRPGQQLLW
-287 TLLPPL
+287 TLVPPL
-293 AVTLVVLTLLT
+293 GATFLVLMLLT
-304 AYFFRHAMR
+304 AYFFRHALR
-313 SSRYVDQSFD
+313 SSQYVDNSIQA
-323 TMQATNQALAAANRA
+323 MQASNQALEAANHA

-357 WEVDQHLA
+357 WEVDGQLA

-377 GYDQAHWLGQDIG
+377 GYSQALWLGQDIG
-390 QLLFCDT
+390 ELLTCDT

-404 KKLTEASPTSDLR
+404 RKLSEENSAGDLR
-417 CTYRDR
+417 CTYRDE
-423 SGQQRHCRLSARPI
+423 SGQPRHCRLSARPI
-437 FDQQTVV
+437 FDKDNVV
-444 GFRGTASDITDEVA
+444 GYRGTASDITDEVA

-482 RYLDEALLLKEHA
+482 RYLDEVLLLKEHA

-522 VLQEVAARL
+522 VLQEVATRL
-531 RECTRDH
+531 RECTREH
-538 DIVARLGG
+538 DLVARLGG
-546 DEFVVVLNGMDT
+546 DEFVVVLNGMDS
-558 HHEIDKFCTRL
+558 HQEIDKFCNRL
-569 IGNLHQPVLFEQH
+569 IGSLHQPILYEQH

-588 SVGIALSRRQGF
+588 SVGIALSRRHGF
-600 VPTELI
+600 VASDLI
-606 RCADIALYQAKS
+606 RYADIALYQAKS
-618 EGKNTWCYFE
+618 DGKNTWCYFE

-645 RRALVND
+645 RHALKHN

-661 YKIDGKQI
+661 YKVDGKHI

-677 WQHPTKGLLGPD
+677 WQHPTQGLLGPD

-717 TWPQDI
+717 DWPSDI

-728 LSPAQFAHSD
+728 LSPAQFALSD
-738 VVEDVRQ
+738 VVEDVRE
-745 VLVGTRLP
+745 VLVATRFP

-775 TMNALK
+775 TMNQLK

-815 FIASISSGA
+815 FIASISSGT

-855 DILGRDQCNEV
+855 AILGKDQCNEV

-871 SRPVDKTAFALLLH
+871 SRPIDKAAFADLLR
-885 ASRNVQPEPSRHRK
+885 ASRLSPVSKK

>member
-1 LGSADCRRSEQNAER
+1 MSG
-16 IVPDAHDTR
+16 
-25 IKDEQMDTSTAA
+25 
-37 APLPTPQR
+37 
-45 AVTRRLAFAVSLLFV
+45 
-60 VGVFAAVSAL
+60 
-70 FSIARHLDAEDVS
+70 
-83 QNQFYSA
+83 
-90 RALENR
+90 
-96 ITASKSYITS
+96 
-106 YAYWTTAYEHLHDQV
+106 QV
-121 DTQWAFTEQN
+121 DTDWAYTEQN
-131 IGKTLFTSDGYE
+131 LGKTLFTTDGYD
-143 GVFVLDRQRTKYAVI
+143 GVFVLNREGTRYAVV
-158 RGQLLDA
+158 RGQMVAAELSAFVQVSATELLD
-165 DISSFL
+165 
-171 KVPAA
+171 
-176 TLVDQV
+176 
-182 HSQANI
+182 QALGQG
-188 ADPISTYTLFEGWP
+188 DLTKPVSRYSLFEGWP
-202 ALVTAAAIIPNDER
+202 ALVSAAAIIPNDER
-216 PLGDPQQTSVL
+216 PLGDPQKTSVL
-227 VFVDQLT
+227 VFVDKLT
-234 PTKLRKIGSAYGL
+234 PTKLRLIGSGYGL

-257 VAADQPRVALDS
+257 IDPQRPRVPLDN

-275 EDLERPGRQLLW
+275 ADLERPGQHLLW
-287 TLLPPL
+287 SLLPPL
-293 AVTLVVLTLLT
+293 GATIVVLMLLT
-304 AYFFRHAMR
+304 AYFFRHALR
-313 SSRYVDQSFD
+313 SSQYVDQSFAV
-323 TMQATNQALAAANRA
+323 MQTSNHALENANRE

-357 WEVDQHLA
+357 WEVDRTLA

-377 GYDQAHWLGQDIG
+377 GYPQTLWLGQDIG

-404 KKLTEASPTSDLR
+404 RNLTEQDSASDLR
-417 CTYRDR
+417 CTYRDHA
-423 SGQQRHCRLSARPI
+423 GQHRHCRLSARPI
-437 FDQQTVV
+437 FDKHAVI
-444 GFRGTASDITDEVA
+444 GYRGTASDITDEVA

-522 VLQEVAARL
+522 VLQEVAVRL
-531 RECTRDH
+531 RECTREL

-546 DEFVVVLNGMDT
+546 DEFIVVLNGMDS

-569 IGNLHQPVLFEQH
+569 IGSLHQPVVFEQH

-588 SVGIALSRRQGF
+588 SIGIALSRRHSY
-600 VPTELI
+600 VPSDLI
-606 RCADIALYQAKS
+606 RYADIALYQAKS

-639 QMEDDL
+639 QLEDDL
-645 RRALVND
+645 RHALKHN
-652 EFVLHYQPR
+652 EFILHYQPR
-661 YKIDGKQI
+661 YKIDGKHI

-689 VFIPLAEQTDLIVP
+689 LFIPLAEQTDLIVP

-717 TWPQDI
+717 GWPEDI

-728 LSPAQFAHSD
+728 LSPAQFALSD
-738 VVEDVRQ
+738 VVEDVRE
-745 VLVGTRLP
+745 VLVQTRFP

-769 TDGALT
+769 TDCALT

-815 FIASISSGA
+815 FIASISSGT

-855 DILGRDQCNEV
+855 DILGVDQCNEV

-871 SRPVDKTAFALLLH
+871 SRPIDKAAFARLLQD
-885 ASRNVQPEPSRHRK
+885 SRGAQLK
-899 GRVT
+899 AKTGRVT

>member
-1 LGSADCRRSEQNAER
+1 
-16 IVPDAHDTR
+16 
-25 IKDEQMDTSTAA
+25 MDISSYA
-37 APLPTPQR
+37 APLPPRQS
-45 AVTRRLAFAVSLLFV
+45 AVTRRLAFAVGALFV
-60 VGVFAAVSAL
+60 SGVIAAAVAL
-70 FSIARHLDAEDVS
+70 LGIAERLDSEEI
-83 QNQFYSA
+83 NKTRFYSA

-96 ITASKSYITS
+96 ITASKNYITS
-106 YAYWTTAYEHLHDQV
+106 YAYWTTAYEHLSGQV
-121 DTQWAFTEQN
+121 DTDWAYTEQN
-131 IGKTLFTSDGYE
+131 LGKTLFTSDGYD
-143 GVFVLDRQRTKYAVI
+143 GVFVLNREGTRYAVV
-158 RGQLLDA
+158 RGQMVDAELPAFVQVSATELLD
-165 DISSFL
+165 
-171 KVPAA
+171 
-176 TLVDQV
+176 QV
-182 HSQANI
+182 LGQGDLTKPVSRY
-188 ADPISTYTLFEGWP
+188 SLFEGWP
-202 ALVTAAAIIPNDER
+202 ALVSAAAIIPNDER
-216 PLGDPQQTSVL
+216 PLGDPQTSSVL
-227 VFVDQLT
+227 VFVDKLT
-234 PTKLRKIGSAYGL
+234 PTKLRLIGSGYGL

-257 VAADQPRVALDS
+257 IDPQRPRVPLDS

-275 EDLERPGRQLLW
+275 ADLERPGQHLLW
-287 TLLPPL
+287 SLLPPL
-293 AVTLVVLTLLT
+293 GATIVVLMLLT
-304 AYFFRHAMR
+304 AYFFRHALR
-313 SSRYVDQSFD
+313 SSQYVDQSFAV
-323 TMQATNQALAAANRA
+323 MQTSNQALENANRE

-357 WEVDQHLA
+357 WEVDRALA

-377 GYDQAHWLGQDIG
+377 GYPQTLWLGQDIRH
-390 QLLFCDT
+390 LLSCDT

-404 KKLTEASPTSDLR
+404 RNLTEENSASDLR
-417 CTYRDR
+417 CTYRDH

-437 FDQQTVV
+437 FDKHAVI
-444 GFRGTASDITDEVA
+444 GYRGTASDITDEVA

-522 VLQEVAARL
+522 VLQEVAVRL
-531 RECTRDH
+531 RECTREH

-546 DEFVVVLNGMDT
+546 DEFIVVLNGMDS

-569 IGNLHQPVLFEQH
+569 IGSLHQPVVFEQH

-588 SVGIALSRRQGF
+588 SIGIALSRRHGYI
-600 VPTELI
+600 PSDLI
-606 RCADIALYQAKS
+606 RYADIALYQAKS

-645 RRALVND
+645 RHALKHN
-652 EFVLHYQPR
+652 EFILHYQPR
-661 YKIDGKQI
+661 YKIDGKHI

-689 VFIPLAEQTDLIVP
+689 LFIPLAEQTDLIVP

-717 TWPQDI
+717 GWPEDI

-728 LSPAQFAHSD
+728 LSPAQFAVSD
-738 VVEDVRQ
+738 VVEDVRE
-745 VLVGTRLP
+745 VLVQTRFP

-815 FIASISSGA
+815 FIASISSGT

-855 DILGRDQCNEV
+855 DILGVDQCNEV

-871 SRPVDKTAFALLLH
+871 SRPIDKIAFARLLQD
-885 ASRNVQPEPSRHRK
+885 SRGVQLKSKK